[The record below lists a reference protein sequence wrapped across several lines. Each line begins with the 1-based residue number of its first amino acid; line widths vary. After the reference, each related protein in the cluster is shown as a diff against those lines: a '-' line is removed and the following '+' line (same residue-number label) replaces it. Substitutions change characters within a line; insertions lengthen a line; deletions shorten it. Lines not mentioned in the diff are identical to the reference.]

1 MWSCNVTQYGL
12 LPFDRVTGSLCC
24 ASSTVLLISCQ
35 CLKNWRPVFLT
46 KPLKCLLRWAL
57 TNSMYWTCLLKCLLG
72 MMQCSLLCR
81 WTLAQRRTSLCM
93 QHWKQSWLSFFT
105 SCMTKLFRRMK
116 PPDWHCPNQPA
127 EKKTPKRGSTFI
139 CGHYCIR
146 SHLLHPTL
154 LRSASHVVFEAKCFF
169 ILFPLKLV
177 IDSEYCY
184 SVLMCHCAHSE
195 CFVGYLFFVWD

>member
-1 MWSCNVTQYGL
+1 M
-12 LPFDRVTGSLCC
+12 
-24 ASSTVLLISCQ
+24 LLISCQ
-35 CLKNWRPVFLT
+35 CLKSWRPVFLT

-57 TNSMYWTCLLKCLLG
+57 TNSMYWTCLLKFLLG

-81 WTLAQRRTSLCM
+81 WTLPQRRTSLCM

-177 IDSEYCY
+177 IDSEYCC

-195 CFVGYLFFVWD
+195 LFVGYLFFVWD